1 MTARFTKST
10 PDWKV
15 GVPTTMSVGES
26 AKAFGPVR
34 GFDEVRGPW
43 LRPVPGALVAIILAV
58 IVFLVRSAPQ

>member
-1 MTARFTKST
+1 MTRFTKST

-26 AKAFGPVR
+26 DKAFGPVH

-43 LRPVPGALVAIILAV
+43 LRPVPGLFVAAVLALVFVAY
-58 IVFLVRSAPQ
+58 RMGGM